1 VPDPARLA
9 TQYESLR
16 ARALGE
22 AVSGPPAHG
31 LAVLLRSGLAAW
43 LSAMQRHHPE
53 PERHEQLAMWH
64 DDGPPVRSSAG
75 DSMAMTIVILAS
87 MVLAT
92 QQE

>member
-1 VPDPARLA
+1 VPDPAFLA

-16 ARALGE
+16 ARAVGE
-22 AVSGPPAHG
+22 AVSGRPAHG

-53 PERHEQLAMWH
+53 PERDHQLAMWH
-64 DDGPPVRSSAG
+64 DGGPPLRSSAG
-75 DSMAMTIVILAS
+75 DGMAMTIVILAS

-92 QQE
+92 QLE

>member
-1 VPDPARLA
+1 LDPAFLT
-9 TQYESLR
+9 TQYETLR
-16 ARALGE
+16 ARAVGDP
-22 AVSGPPAHG
+22 VSGRPAHG

-43 LSAMQRHHPE
+43 LSAMQRHHAE

-75 DSMAMTIVILAS
+75 DAMAMTIVILAS

-92 QQE
+92 QLE